1 MGGRFPLRRAEKA
14 ARGQRERLP
23 DPELDRPST
32 LPSEASLCEATAWP
46 QGLDLA
52 PAALTTRSAQPKPS
66 SETPPPCAF
75 LRPRRGEGVWVCEG
89 RGCVVEAGAGPRMP
103 FCRGKQPLPTRPPRH
118 GPASR
123 AAPAGDWQ
131 ASPAPGRRA
140 QGPAPTRAPRPSL
153 PRTLTLRARP
163 RLGTEVP

>member
-52 PAALTTRSAQPKPS
+52 PAALTTRSAQPKPQQRDPTS
-66 SETPPPCAF
+66 LC
-75 LRPRRGEGVWVCEG
+75 
-89 RGCVVEAGAGPRMP
+89 
-103 FCRGKQPLPTRPPRH
+103 LP
-118 GPASR
+118 
-123 AAPAGDWQ
+123 
-131 ASPAPGRRA
+131 
-140 QGPAPTRAPRPSL
+140 
-153 PRTLTLRARP
+153 
-163 RLGTEVP
+163 E